1 MRSSCLNVKV
11 MKYIRKDTAGGLND
25 KAKMEAMLEKEI
37 MVDQDS
43 VFALCLCNFSVDMC
57 LL

>member
-1 MRSSCLNVKV
+1 

-43 VFALCLCNFSVDMC
+43 VFALCLCSFSVDMY